1 MKKKL
6 ISLITCAMLVTSTL
20 PVHATGYPVFDISDW
35 LTAIDQLYQ
44 QYDMVMNTI
53 AQIENQYQQIQQAVE
68 RAKSIDWDNIRF
80 DGDFDIRNDI
90 KDANKRVNKLLN
102 QTRQIKNNTLTSPNI
117 DCGNG
122 LYSLADLCGMGS
134 PDHNFFS
141 ACKDVEVYMTDSMK
155 FSIDAI
161 EGNLTEK
168 QKMMIWRK
176 YGISPKN
183 YLFVQQSVAQVK
195 TQASKLMAKATDEAV
210 QLQREDRITKTNAI
224 IQAAYAQTDSDGN
237 KTQGAANE
245 ANLYLSQQVV
255 DGLMSLEEAI
265 DQMAS
270 LSAARMI
277 NEENEKQ
284 QRLMKWPLNRESRK
298 PLTIKFLIPS
308 VNRSRRWITHLLAGL
323 MFQLFRQSN
332 ISPA

>member
-1 MKKKL
+1 MKIKKT
-6 ISLITCAMLVTSTL
+6 LITVLTGIVFATSN
-20 PVHATGYPVFDISDW
+20 VHATGYPVFDISGW

-53 AQIENQYQQIQQAVE
+53 TQIENQYQQIQQAVE

-102 QTRQIKNNTLTSPNI
+102 QARQIQNTLTSPNI

-122 LYSLADLCGMGS
+122 RYSLADLCGMGS

-141 ACKDVEVYMTDSMK
+141 ACKDVESYMTDSMK

-168 QKMMIWRK
+168 QKMTIWKK

-195 TQASKLMAKATDEAV
+195 TQASKVMAKVTDEAK
-210 QLQREDRITKTNAI
+210 QLQREDRIAKTNAI

-237 KTQGAANE
+237 MTDTAAKE
-245 ANLYLSQQVV
+245 ASLYLSQQVV
-255 DGLMSLEEAI
+255 DGLMSLEEALNE
-265 DQMAS
+265 MAS

-284 QRLMKWPLNRESRK
+284 AEADEMAAEQRKQEAFDNKVPDSFRK
-298 PLTIKFLIPS
+298 
-308 VNRSRRWITHLLAGL
+308 
-323 MFQLFRQSN
+323 
-332 ISPA
+332 

>member
-1 MKKKL
+1 MKLKRTVIAIIL
-6 ISLITCAMLVTSTL
+6 STSIA
-20 PVHATGYPVFDISDW
+20 VSSVSATGYPVFDISGW

-53 AQIENQYQQIQQAVE
+53 TQIENQYQQIQQAVE

-102 QTRQIKNNTLTSPNI
+102 QTRQIKNTLTSPNI

-122 LYSLADLCGMGS
+122 RYSLADLCGMGS

-141 ACKDVEVYMTDSMK
+141 ACKDVEAYMTDSMK

-210 QLQREDRITKTNAI
+210 QLQREDRIAKTNAI
-224 IQAAYAQTDSDGN
+224 IQAGQDRCQDATIYIWGHNMICILCKRFIVQSGITHCVLQKDENSPIVRVSVEDLRR
-237 KTQGAANE
+237 E
-245 ANLYLSQQVV
+245 
-255 DGLMSLEEAI
+255 LEEV
-265 DQMAS
+265 
-270 LSAARMI
+270 
-277 NEENEKQ
+277 K
-284 QRLMKWPLNRESRK
+284 
-298 PLTIKFLIPS
+298 
-308 VNRSRRWITHLLAGL
+308 
-323 MFQLFRQSN
+323 
-332 ISPA
+332 

>member
-6 ISLITCAMLVTSTL
+6 LPLITGIILGISPL
-20 PVHATGYPVFDISDW
+20 HATGYPVFDISGW

-53 AQIENQYQQIQQAVE
+53 TQIENQYQQIQQAVE

-102 QTRQIKNNTLTSPNI
+102 QARQIQNTLTSPNI

-122 LYSLADLCGMGS
+122 RYSLADLCGMGS

-141 ACKDVEVYMTDSMK
+141 ACKDVENYMTDSMK

-168 QKMMIWRK
+168 QKMTIWKK

-195 TQASKLMAKATDEAV
+195 TQASKVMAKVTEEAK
-210 QLQREDRITKTNAI
+210 QLQREDRIAKTDAI

-237 KTQGAANE
+237 MTDTAAKE
-245 ANLYLSQQVV
+245 ASLYLSQQVV
-255 DGLMSLEEAI
+255 DGLMSLEEALNE
-265 DQMAS
+265 MAS

-284 QRLMKWPLNRESRK
+284 AEADEMAAEQRKQEAFDYKVPDSFRK
-298 PLTIKFLIPS
+298 
-308 VNRSRRWITHLLAGL
+308 
-323 MFQLFRQSN
+323 
-332 ISPA
+332 

>member
-6 ISLITCAMLVTSTL
+6 LPLITGIILGISPL
-20 PVHATGYPVFDISDW
+20 HATGYPVFDISGW

-53 AQIENQYQQIQQAVE
+53 TQIENQYQQIQQAVE

-102 QTRQIKNNTLTSPNI
+102 QARQIQNTLTSPNI

-122 LYSLADLCGMGS
+122 RYSLADLCGMGS

-141 ACKDVEVYMTDSMK
+141 ACKDVENYMTDSMK

-168 QKMMIWRK
+168 QKMTIWKK

-195 TQASKLMAKATDEAV
+195 TQASKVMAKVTDEAK
-210 QLQREDRITKTNAI
+210 QLQREDRIAKTNAI

-237 KTQGAANE
+237 MTDTAAKE
-245 ANLYLSQQVV
+245 ASLYLSQQVV
-255 DGLMSLEEAI
+255 DGLMSLEEALNE
-265 DQMAS
+265 MAS

-284 QRLMKWPLNRESRK
+284 AEADEMAAEQRKQEAFDYKVPDSFRK
-298 PLTIKFLIPS
+298 
-308 VNRSRRWITHLLAGL
+308 
-323 MFQLFRQSN
+323 
-332 ISPA
+332 

>member
-1 MKKKL
+1 MKLKRTV
-6 ISLITCAMLVTSTL
+6 IAIIVSTSIA
-20 PVHATGYPVFDISDW
+20 VSSVSATGYPVFDISGW

-53 AQIENQYQQIQQAVE
+53 TQIENQYQQIQQAVE

-102 QTRQIKNNTLTSPNI
+102 QARQIKNTLTTPNI

-122 LYSLADLCGMGS
+122 RYSLADLCGMGS

-141 ACKDVEVYMTDSMK
+141 ACKDVESYMTDSMK

-168 QKMMIWRK
+168 QKMMIWKK

-210 QLQREDRITKTNAI
+210 QLQREEKIAKTNAI
-224 IQAAYAQTDSDGN
+224 IQAAYAQTDSNGN
-237 KTQGAANE
+237 MTEAAANE
-245 ANLYLSQQVV
+245 ASLYLSQQVV
-255 DGLMSLEEAI
+255 DGLMSLEEAM

-270 LSAARMI
+270 LSASRMI

-284 QRLMKWPLNRESRK
+284 AEADEMAAEQRKQEAFDYKVPDSFRK
-298 PLTIKFLIPS
+298 
-308 VNRSRRWITHLLAGL
+308 
-323 MFQLFRQSN
+323 
-332 ISPA
+332 

>member
-1 MKKKL
+1 MKLKRTVIAIIL
-6 ISLITCAMLVTSTL
+6 STSIA
-20 PVHATGYPVFDISDW
+20 VSSVSATGYPVFDISGW

-53 AQIENQYQQIQQAVE
+53 TQIENQYQQIQQAVE

-102 QTRQIKNNTLTSPNI
+102 NTLTSPNI

-122 LYSLADLCGMGS
+122 RYSLADLCGMGS

-141 ACKDVEVYMTDSMK
+141 ACKDVEAYMTDSMK

-210 QLQREDRITKTNAI
+210 QLQREDRIAKTNAI

-237 KTQGAANE
+237 MTQGAANE
-245 ANLYLSQQVV
+245 ASLYLSQQVV

-284 QRLMKWPLNRESRK
+284 AEADEMAAEQRKQEAFDNKVPDSFRK
-298 PLTIKFLIPS
+298 
-308 VNRSRRWITHLLAGL
+308 
-323 MFQLFRQSN
+323 
-332 ISPA
+332 

>member
-1 MKKKL
+1 MYLLLFSLHYYIISIVSACPKGRYNEKKL
-6 ISLITCAMLVTSTL
+6 LPLITGIILGISPL
-20 PVHATGYPVFDISDW
+20 HATGYPVFDISAW
-35 LTAIDQLYQ
+35 LMAIDQLYQ

-53 AQIENQYQQIQQAVE
+53 TQIENQYQQIQQAVE

-102 QTRQIKNNTLTSPNI
+102 QARQIQNTLTNPNI

-122 LYSLADLCGMGS
+122 RYSLADLCGMGS

-141 ACKDVEVYMTDSMK
+141 ACKDVETYMTDSMK

-168 QKMMIWRK
+168 QKMTIWKK

-195 TQASKLMAKATDEAV
+195 KSASKALAKATEEAN
-210 QLQREDRITKTNAI
+210 QLQREDRIAKTNAI
-224 IQAAYAQTDSDGN
+224 IQAAYAQTDSNGN
-237 KTQGAANE
+237 MTEAAANE
-245 ANLYLSQQVV
+245 VSLYLS
-255 DGLMSLEEAI
+255 
-265 DQMAS
+265 
-270 LSAARMI
+270 
-277 NEENEKQ
+277 
-284 QRLMKWPLNRESRK
+284 SR
-298 PLTIKFLIPS
+298 
-308 VNRSRRWITHLLAGL
+308 W
-323 MFQLFRQSN
+323 
-332 ISPA
+332 